1 MHKKARALL
10 LSAFTVTSLTVVT
23 APAAHADAYSQVGY
37 ASGRGRQVYLWR
49 NDGTGCLH
57 AQGKSMRNGDKVL
70 LLASMGGN
78 VSASANADGVSVNTP
93 ERCTKHGTD
102 YNGYLDLLGSEEG
115 PMTGSYR
122 NF

>member
-1 MHKKARALL
+1 MHKRTRALL
-10 LSAFTVTSLTVVT
+10 LSAFAVTSLAVVT
-23 APAAHADAYSQVGY
+23 APAAHASAFSQVGY
-37 ASGRGRQVYLWR
+37 ATGSGRQVYLWR
-49 NDGTGCLH
+49 NDATGCLH
-57 AQGKSMRNGDKVL
+57 AQGKSMRNGDRVL

-78 VSASANADGVSVNTP
+78 VSAPANADGVSVNTP

-102 YNGYLDLLGSEEG
+102 YSGYIDLLGSADG

>member
-10 LSAFTVTSLTVVT
+10 LSTFALTSLVVVT
-23 APAAHADAYSQVGY
+23 APAAHADTFSQVGY

-49 NDGTGCLH
+49 NDTTGCLH
-57 AQGKSMRNGDKVL
+57 AQGKSMRNGDRVM

-78 VSASANADGVSVNTP
+78 VSAPANADGVSVNTP
-93 ERCTKHGTD
+93 SRCTKAGTD
-102 YNGYLDLLGSEEG
+102 YNGYIDLLGSEEG